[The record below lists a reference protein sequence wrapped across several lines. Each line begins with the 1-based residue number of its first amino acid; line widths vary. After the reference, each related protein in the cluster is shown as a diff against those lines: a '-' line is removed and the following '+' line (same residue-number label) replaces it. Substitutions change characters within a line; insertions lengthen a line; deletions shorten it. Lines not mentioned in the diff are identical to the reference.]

1 MFGFFKKNFYDTQIE
16 PGPKILRE
24 AAWNFLEDNIKIAN
38 NLVKKAMKIQPEY
51 FFDHK
56 KTANNLISELKY
68 AVKNGVKQ
76 YTIIQMNIANCIGK
90 QLTESQNHKNMKM
103 LSMVFHSIMRK
114 VI

>member
-1 MFGFFKKNFYDTQIE
+1 MFGFFKKNKKNLYDTQSQSLKIDKVIE

-56 KTANNLISELKY
+56 K
-68 AVKNGVKQ
+68 
-76 YTIIQMNIANCIGK
+76 
-90 QLTESQNHKNMKM
+90 QLT
-103 LSMVFHSIMRK
+103 I
-114 VI
+114 